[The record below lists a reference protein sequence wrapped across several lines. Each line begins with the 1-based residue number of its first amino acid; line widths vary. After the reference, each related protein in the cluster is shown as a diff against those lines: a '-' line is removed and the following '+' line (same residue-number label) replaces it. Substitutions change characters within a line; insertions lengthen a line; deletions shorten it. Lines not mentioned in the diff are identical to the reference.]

1 LRRQFQ
7 NRATLCNNKE
17 VRLRSLKLTPQ
28 PTPMKEIEMFT
39 TSQVARMKKISV
51 ALLGA
56 VVLTTAAFSTVSPAL
71 ALGDCGPNGH
81 RGPFGHCRWGGQ
93 NEAWCLRHTGHV
105 ATPGPGGTKWCV
117 R

>member
-1 LRRQFQ
+1 
-7 NRATLCNNKE
+7 
-17 VRLRSLKLTPQ
+17 
-28 PTPMKEIEMFT
+28 MFT
-39 TSQVARMKKISV
+39 TSNVTRMKKLSAV
-51 ALLGA
+51 LLG
-56 VVLTTAAFSTVSPAL
+56 VVIASSALSSAATPAF

-105 ATPGPGGTKWCV
+105 AAPGPHGTRWCS

>member
-1 LRRQFQ
+1 
-7 NRATLCNNKE
+7 
-17 VRLRSLKLTPQ
+17 
-28 PTPMKEIEMFT
+28 MFT
-39 TSQVARMKKISV
+39 ASNVTRVKRLSA

-56 VVLTTAAFSTVSPAL
+56 VIVSAALSSAATPAL

-81 RGPFGHCRWGGQ
+81 RGPHGHCRWGGQ

-105 ATPGPGGTKWCV
+105 AGTASNGSRWCS